1 LVVWRFKVNIEPD
14 TKLIV
19 ETLRRVAKDLADI
32 GYSTATKIDVTS
44 LVSSE
49 VSTHGGV
56 LTRW

>member
-1 LVVWRFKVNIEPD
+1 MNIEPD